1 MANQLADTPS
11 SAPNMDT
18 AVVADFGREWHSFDQ
33 AALDDAERKRH
44 FDAYFAVF
52 PWDEVK
58 SDSVGFDAGCGSG
71 RWAVLVAPRVG
82 HLHCVDPSS
91 ALDVAQATLGGL
103 GRCTFHRVAIDAMP
117 FPDGSMDFGYSL
129 GVLHHLPDT
138 QRGLDD
144 CTRKLKVGAP
154 FLVYLYYAFDNQPLW
169 FRGLWKISDVM
180 RRVICRL
187 PYRLKLAVSQSI
199 AAIVYFPLARGA
211 AVAEKLGVSVHSWP
225 LSTYRDRSFYSMRT
239 DALDRFG
246 TKLEHRFTRS
256 QIETMMEKAGLERV
270 RFSSAVPFW
279 CAVGFKK

>member
-1 MANQLADTPS
+1 MADQFVDTARPS
-11 SAPNMDT
+11 TNVDT

-52 PWDEVK
+52 PWDRVG
-58 SDSVGFDAGCGSG
+58 SDAVGFDAGCGSG

-82 HLHCVDPSS
+82 RLHCVDPSS
-91 ALDVAQATLGGL
+91 ALDVAEATLGPL
-103 GRCTFHRVAIDAMP
+103 GNCTFHRVAIDAMP
-117 FPDGSMDFGYSL
+117 FADGSMDFGYSL

-138 QRGLDD
+138 ERGLID
-144 CTRKLKVGAP
+144 CARKLKPGAP
-154 FLVYLYYAFDNQPLW
+154 LLVYLYYAFDNQPLW
-169 FRGLWKISDVM
+169 FRALWKMSDLM

-187 PYRLKLAVSQSI
+187 PYGLKLTVSQLI
-199 AAIVYFPLARGA
+199 AILVYFPLARGA
-211 AVAEKLGVSVHSWP
+211 ALAEKIGISVHSWP

-246 TKLEHRFTRS
+246 TKLEHRFTRQ
-256 QIETMMEKAGLERV
+256 QIQTMMENAGLERV
-270 RFSSAVPFW
+270 RFSTAVPFW